1 MEHPA
6 RPGDRLEYRSTGAHN
21 ADQLEWVERRVGR
34 DLHMYMM
41 MDLTRI
47 AQMSRLRSI
56 NCTIVNQ
63 LVGNMSAQLQR
74 PCGTTLLGAVHSRAR
89 SSLLMMMDLPRSA
102 QMLGSR
108 SIICTIID
116 QLVWDVSAQ
125 LRRTCYKSQNDA
137 RWPGWRA
144 RSGRAPTPYIDL
156 EADGPCALTARPLL
170 GPRPF

>member
-6 RPGDRLEYRSTGAHN
+6 RPGDRQEYRSTGAHI

-34 DLHMYMM
+34 DLHLHMM
-41 MDLTRI
+41 MDLTRF
-47 AQMSRLRSI
+47 AQMSSLRSI
-56 NCTIVNQ
+56 ISTIVNQ

-74 PCGTTLLGAVHSRAR
+74 PCVSTLLGAVDNRAR
-89 SSLLMMMDLPRSA
+89 LPLVMMMDLPRSA

-108 SIICTIID
+108 SIIGTIIG
-116 QLVWDVSAQ
+116 QLVCDVSAR

-144 RSGRAPTPYIDL
+144 RSVRVPPPYIDL
-156 EADGPCALTARPLL
+156 EADGPCALIARPLL